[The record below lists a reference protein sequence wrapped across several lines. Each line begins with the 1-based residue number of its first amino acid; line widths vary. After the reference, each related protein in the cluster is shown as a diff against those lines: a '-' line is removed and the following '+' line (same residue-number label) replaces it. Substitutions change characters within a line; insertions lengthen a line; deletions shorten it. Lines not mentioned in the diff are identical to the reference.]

1 MTELNRNEILA
12 GNRRC
17 YLLNPL
23 PTQSDLLEKSRC
35 IRQANTER
43 AFHIF
48 YYMVAGAKDK
58 MRGEPEKRVSYEL
71 VFSLNKERY
80 FSVFITIK
88 NGNKSCLD
96 NDK

>member
-58 MRGEPEKRVSYEL
+58 MRGEPEKRLKRTSYPRFHGL
-71 VFSLNKERY
+71 KE
-80 FSVFITIK
+80 SV
-88 NGNKSCLD
+88 KS
-96 NDK
+96 